1 MRRTLEIVLILMLL
15 LVAACTTAPEEE
27 TNNGGTNQE
36 PGNTNGPQL
45 TSIGNRILLS
55 GDSLTINLSS
65 TNPNGGNRIWSADG
79 TVGPN
84 SNPLLAGASFNENTA
99 QFSWADTS
107 SAIGSYNIRFTVT
120 DDAVPPQS
128 DSETISIVVMDIFA
142 YGQNSYNQYCRSCH
156 GSEGVGGSEQI
167 VQCITDPDLA
177 FGMSRSPMNSIG
189 SAWQDYDRE
198 YDAILYYLQ
207 NVQPQ
212 NC

>member
-1 MRRTLEIVLILMLL
+1 MRKVLEIILILLVLL
-15 LVAACTTAPEEE
+15 SVACTTAPEEDA
-27 TNNGGTNQE
+27 NDGGTNQD
-36 PGNTNGPQL
+36 PSSPTGPQL
-45 TSIGNRILLS
+45 SSIGNRILLS
-55 GDSLTINLSS
+55 GDSLTINLTS

-84 SNPLLAGASFNENTA
+84 NNPLLAGASFNENSA
-99 QFSWADTS
+99 QFSWPDTS

-128 DSETISIVVMDIFA
+128 DSESISIVVMDIFA

-167 VQCITDPDLA
+167 VQCITEPDLA
-177 FGMSRSPMNSIG
+177 FGMSRSPMSGIGNS
-189 SAWQDYDRE
+189 WQDFNRE
-198 YDAILYYLQ
+198 FDAILYYLQ